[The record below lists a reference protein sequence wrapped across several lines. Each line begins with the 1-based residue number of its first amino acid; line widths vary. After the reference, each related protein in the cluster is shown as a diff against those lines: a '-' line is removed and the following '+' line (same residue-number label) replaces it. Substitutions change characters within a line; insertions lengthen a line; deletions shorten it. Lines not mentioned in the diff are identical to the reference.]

1 MIRRHVQG
9 TGAAIAL
16 ATVLALCSVQARAQ
30 APTTGPGGAAQR
42 NFSLEG
48 AVIDSRSSR
57 SLGVVSEKGDLASLF
72 RAQKAMTFG
81 ILRSA
86 GISLEQLTPELRARI
101 ERFQTTNVEAFRA
114 FSQGL
119 DLKDQ
124 GKFAEARDAFRRAA
138 ELDPNFT
145 LAAEQQQA
153 MPDVNLGGNVQVR
166 AVIAATAGA
175 AIDRAKASFT
185 VDVNRAVAALQAG
198 QTVIAVAA
206 PPTEQ
211 SQTTAATGGYT
222 SNPAGSGTQYLPAV
236 AAGLSYSYANSPTS
250 TLNVASVNEWPAG
263 KYQVSG
269 GTLVSV
275 GGSGGDFAASK
286 LNATASPAGSVALSD
301 GSTVYWGSWLSTP
314 GGSATVTVSGTALSA
329 PTLGRVDYMFGDA
342 TRQMPTTNTAVF
354 TPAGGS
360 TLGQV
365 GGDIAVNF
373 ATRSVTLNGLGF
385 TVDGLVFSGLTGNA
399 TYDARIA
406 SGFFAGNY
414 SGGNC
419 VGCPGFA
426 PQSSVFNGAFVG
438 AGANGLVFSTI
449 LLTGSGTASGV
460 HLFRR

>member
-1 MIRRHVQG
+1 MIKRRDRAI
-9 TGAAIAL
+9 GAAGAL
-16 ATVLALCSVQARAQ
+16 GGLLLCLGQAHAQPASADATAR
-30 APTTGPGGAAQR
+30 T
-42 NFSLEG
+42 FSLEG
-48 AVIDSRSSR
+48 AVIDSRSSKN
-57 SLGVVSEKGDLASLF
+57 LGVVSEKGELGSLF

-86 GISLEQLTPELRARI
+86 GISLEQLTPEVRARI
-101 ERFQTTNVEAFRA
+101 ERFQTTNVDAFRA

-124 GKFAEARDAFRRAA
+124 GKFAEARESFRRAA
-138 ELDPNFT
+138 ELDPNFA
-145 LAAEQQQA
+145 LATEQQQA

-211 SQTTAATGGYT
+211 SQSAGSSSPGGTYT
-222 SNPAGSGTQYLPAV
+222 STPPGSGTQYLPALV
-236 AAGLSYSYANSPTS
+236 AGLSFSYANSPTS
-250 TLNVASVNEWPAG
+250 TVNLASVNEWAADKHRTNG
-263 KYQVSG
+263 SV
-269 GTLVSV
+269 LESV
-275 GGSGGDFAASK
+275 GTSGDFSAQR
-286 LNATASPAGSVALSD
+286 LTATSAPTGSATLPD

-314 GGSATVTVSGTALSA
+314 AASASVTVSGTALTA

-342 TRQMPTTNTAVF
+342 TRQMPTSNTAVF
-354 TPAGGS
+354 TPLGGN

-365 GGDIAVNF
+365 TGDIAVNF
-373 ATRSVTLNGLGF
+373 ATRGVALNALGF
-385 TVDGLVFSGLTGNA
+385 SAGGLVFSGLNGSA

-406 SGFFAGNY
+406 SGAFTGNY
-414 SGGNC
+414 SSGNC
-419 VGCPGFA
+419 VGCVGFA

-438 AGANGLVFSTI
+438 ANANGLVFSTI

-460 HLFRR
+460 HLFGK